1 MSTIDFD
8 AVGAAQILN
17 QLRPED
23 LQVVADVS
31 NMPAGVYE
39 IALNYIFNQSD
50 YIKPSESAPKK
61 VTVEITNKQ
70 R

>member
-1 MSTIDFD
+1 
-8 AVGAAQILN
+8 
-17 QLRPED
+17 

-39 IALNYIFNQSD
+39 VALNYIFNQSD
-50 YIKPSESAPKK
+50 YIMTSASAPKK
-61 VTVEITNKQ
+61 VTIEITNKQ